1 MKKIIAWIVVSVL
14 ALLLISAIFMTFRKD
29 MPVLNA
35 ILGTV
40 GVFGGIAL
48 IIWSVL
54 EVTKDE

>member
-1 MKKIIAWIVVSVL
+1 MKKIIAWIVVSAL

-40 GVFGGIAL
+40 GFFGGITL